1 MATRERRHLTKE
13 ERDAAILA
21 AVSKGESQRA
31 VAERFG
37 VDQMTVNRAKH
48 STGKANCSPA
58 PPAVTDQDGKTYLE
72 AAGIEVK
79 PASEGGLTWHST
91 RHTFI
96 TRLTENGSNIGTV
109 KELARHSTITMTNDY
124 VHVASDTNQLAL
136 DALCETVDLS
146 ALFPVTQARGGHL
159 RDVSA

>member
-1 MATRERRHLTKE
+1 MRAEAETGSHISRRSLHDRL
-13 ERDAAILA
+13 I
-21 AVSKGESQRA
+21 
-31 VAERFG
+31 
-37 VDQMTVNRAKH
+37 
-48 STGKANCSPA
+48 KA
-58 PPAVTDQDGKTYLE
+58 LE